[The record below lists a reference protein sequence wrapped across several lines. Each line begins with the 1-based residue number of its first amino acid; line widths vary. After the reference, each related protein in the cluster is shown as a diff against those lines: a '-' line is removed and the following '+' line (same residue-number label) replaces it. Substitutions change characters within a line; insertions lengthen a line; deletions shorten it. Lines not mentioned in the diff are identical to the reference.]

1 MGFEI
6 FNRHAVPEWDGL
18 KVGGISTDM
27 PSLLGTDRY
36 RSGFS
41 TDMASVLGT

>member
-6 FNRHAVPEWDGL
+6 FYRHAVPERDVL
-18 KVGGISTDM
+18 KVGGFSTDM
-27 PSLLGTDRY
+27 PSVLGTDRY

-41 TDMASVLGT
+41 TDMALVLGT